1 MELDCKYSSVSE
13 AEGSETEVEVELED
27 GDGPAIVSVSGARS
41 SVFLRFFFSFLDE
54 MFSEAYSC
62 ALRFFLRP
70 GSSEAEILDNTSLI
84 VWRSAHRWALREA
97 RPLS

>member
-1 MELDCKYSSVSE
+1 MELDCKYSSILE
-13 AEGSETEVEVELED
+13 AEGSGTEVEVELED
-27 GDGPAIVSVSGARS
+27 GPAIVSVSEACS
-41 SVFLRFFFSFLDE
+41 SVFLRLFFSFLDE

-62 ALRFFLRP
+62 ALRFFLRS
-70 GSSEAEILDNTSLI
+70 GFSEAEILDNTSLI